1 MKLTNDIQFLKDR
14 LSEQGRSLSDLIFLT
29 VGKMQVGKSS
39 VINSIVGRQVAEVG
53 INIDAETKKVK
64 AYQFEIEGI
73 GCKVYDT
80 PGFFDG
86 LNEVD
91 NNEKYIEQIRKNV
104 SEFHCLLFVSRLSDP
119 FSADEVQTIRL
130 ISELFTG
137 EIWKNAV
144 VVFTFADH
152 YQDSFEY
159 KNRLELKSD
168 RFKKELAKYYKGAL
182 SEMPFIGVDN
192 TSLYTPDDV
201 TWKDKLI
208 TAIFTKIKD
217 NGFLPMLIAT
227 AGYVIWTNRQINYN
241 SILADNED
249 AKNEVLNPKKNEKNE
264 DSRVFLSEEQMKRIS
279 DRAKTSSQ
287 LMDSL
292 GNIGGLIGNFFGEP
306 GKIVGRALGYVSAAI
321 LWILS
326 KR

>member
-39 VINSIVGRQVAEVG
+39 VINSIVGRQVAEIG

-64 AYQFEIEGI
+64 AYQFEVESI

-91 NNEKYIEQIRKNV
+91 NNEKYIEQIRKHV

-130 ISELFTG
+130 ISEVFTA
-137 EIWKNAV
+137 EVWKNAV

-152 YQDSFEY
+152 YPDHSEY
-159 KNRLELKSD
+159 KKRLNLKSN
-168 RFKKELAKYYKGAL
+168 RFKAEVAKYYRGAL
-182 SEMPFIGVDN
+182 GEMPFIGVDN
-192 TSLYTPDDV
+192 TSLLTPDDE

-208 TAIFTKIKD
+208 TAIFTKVKD
-217 NGFLPMLIAT
+217 NGFIPMLIVT
-227 AGYVIWTNRQINYN
+227 AGHVVWTNRQINYN
-241 SILADNED
+241 SILADDE
-249 AKNEVLNPKKNEKNE
+249 KSEVLEPKKNEKN
-264 DSRVFLSEEQMKRIS
+264 DSSKVFLSEEQMKRIS

-287 LMDSL
+287 LMDAL

-306 GKIVGRALGYVSAAI
+306 GKIVGKALGYISAAI